1 MRLSVSGCPLSLG
14 QAPFDSGLKS
24 SAQQGARGMWTRA
37 CCFAGW
43 RSCGVWWL
51 CHPFGA
57 VVLLSLA
64 PRLMPPAT
72 ILPGTSRC
80 LPSLCSPES
89 QCGNRTETRSSS
101 RKHDRMSVV
110 RIHCQKTCFCMGQE
124 TARRWKSPEP
134 HSCQPLAK
142 WRTWPFAPG
151 VGTPGALTSR
161 LSIRQTGIGRYSTS
175 QEQDTSEVGGEGR
188 GGTEGPC
195 GSRGRGSRPR
205 GAAAGAAAGGLGQQQ
220 GRGGSRGQRSAI
232 GGSSLPALGT
242 ARGCSRAR
250 RGPRVLC

>member
-1 MRLSVSGCPLSLG
+1 VRLSVSGCPLSLG

-142 WRTWPFAPG
+142 WRTWPFFAWCGDTGSTHLSALNPADRDW
-151 VGTPGALTSR
+151 TIQHESGAGH
-161 LSIRQTGIGRYSTS
+161 IRSGR
-175 QEQDTSEVGGEGR
+175 GGEGGNR
-188 GGTEGPC
+188 GAVREQGKGQQASRSSRRGSSGGTGTAAGEG
-195 GSRGRGSRPR
+195 GQQ
-205 GAAAGAAAGGLGQQQ
+205 GAAVGNRRQQLT
-220 GRGGSRGQRSAI
+220 RPWNS
-232 GGSSLPALGT
+232 
-242 ARGCSRAR
+242 
-250 RGPRVLC
+250 PRLQ